1 MMAGEYAM
9 RHGVLVLF
17 GFVLL
22 VGGGGVPVQSAHL
35 GIGREW
41 VSNAALR
48 HNTFAE
54 AMVFDLLAVSKRAFH
69 RHHR

>member
-1 MMAGEYAM
+1 MPIMAAWG
-9 RHGVLVLF
+9 LLF

-22 VGGGGVPVQSAHL
+22 VGGGVPVQSAHL
-35 GIGREW
+35 GIGREC

-54 AMVFDLLAVSKRAFH
+54 AMVIDLLAVSKRALH